1 LLKRNHVWELK
12 GRRSRERTPARVRV
26 LAAYED
32 FRPLWKDA
40 DPGIPI
46 LIVAK
51 SEYAR
56 LK

>member
-1 LLKRNHVWELK
+1 LLKRNHVLELK
-12 GRRSRERTPARVRV
+12 GRRSRERAPALVRA

-32 FRPLWKDA
+32 FLTLWKDA